1 MRPDPDKVLM
11 GVAMAVMAELPPE
24 IRTPFGQSKAQMGG
38 MLLLVLAQESD
49 RLVERLNK
57 ENEAVAAILF
67 DAARLLSQELAMRVK
82 EAIRGRVLPDLRVS
96 TLVGI
101 NDRLRGLLID
111 VHAVVERLTS
121 PEAAIINARI
131 WAELVESTRR
141 RHVEVPR

>member
-49 RLVERLNK
+49 RLVDRLNK

-82 EAIRGRVLPDLRVS
+82 EAIRGRVPPDLRVS

-111 VHAVVERLTS
+111 VHAVVEGLTS